1 MLTASKVLKI
11 YLGRKPSPPFPRMCK
26 ELGVGKE
33 KEKSIKELSPVRGNL
48 KGKACASM
56 RRAAVMLP
64 KERVASRKNS

>member
-1 MLTASKVLKI
+1 M
-11 YLGRKPSPPFPRMCK
+11 
-26 ELGVGKE
+26 GVGKE
-33 KEKSIKELSPVRGNL
+33 KEKSIKELSPVQGNL